1 MNWSNIGPE
10 YGGMVVEND
19 CTGLLETVEKQLD
32 IYRELLSLAQAKK
45 PVLVKGDIPE
55 LEKMTKEEEL
65 LILQVGRLEEQR
77 RSLHQ
82 ALANHFVLSSEELSL
97 SELIRRTDGDTSQ
110 RFQLVFAEMTEV
122 LKELADINQVNIELI
137 KSSLDY
143 IDFSMDILT
152 STNRAPVYNEQDDD
166 KKQTAAKVFDRK
178 I

>member
-1 MNWSNIGPE
+1 M
-10 YGGMVVEND
+10 END
-19 CTGLLETVEKQLD
+19 CAGLLETLEKQLD
-32 IYRELLSLAQAKK
+32 IYRELLSLALAKK
-45 PVLVKGDIPE
+45 PVLVKGNIPE

-77 RSLHQ
+77 RFLHQ
-82 ALANHFVLSSEELSL
+82 ALANRFVLSPEELSL
-97 SELIRRTDGDTSQ
+97 SELIRRTDDNTSQ
-110 RFQLVFAEMTEV
+110 KFQKVFAEMTDV

-152 STNRAPVYNEQDDD
+152 STNSSPVYSEQDEE
-166 KKQTAAKVFDRK
+166 KKQTAAKIFDRK